1 MCASTLTHSRLGYA
15 NTSLFSAGQASFRRS
30 ELVYSRH
37 LHQFMSAFITYLAEV
52 GQSKEWPGDEGL
64 LLPLAK
70 SHLLSASRES
80 LIGNLIGQGSLGTKL
95 LIYVG
100 NDSQ

>member
-1 MCASTLTHSRLGYA
+1 MLTHSRLRYA
-15 NTSLFSAGQASFRRS
+15 DASLFSAGQAGFGRS

-52 GQSKEWPGDEGL
+52 GQSKEWPRDEGL
-64 LLPLAK
+64 LLP
-70 SHLLSASRES
+70 HLLSASRES

-95 LIYVG
+95 LIYGG
-100 NDSQ
+100 NGYQ